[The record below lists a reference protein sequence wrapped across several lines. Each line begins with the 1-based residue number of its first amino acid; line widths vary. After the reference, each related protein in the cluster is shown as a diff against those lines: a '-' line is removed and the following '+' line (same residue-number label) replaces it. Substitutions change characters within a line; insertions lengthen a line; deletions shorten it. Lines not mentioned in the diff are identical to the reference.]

1 LIVTIAIIQRAKTA
15 ERARNLKEP
24 KDPPKCQTKDLPII
38 AIKNGGTKKRNTS
51 CCGRFVGDKRISRK
65 KTPGNKEE
73 ENKKTYMYR
82 KKKKKNYK
90 NEREIDGSPQT
101 VWIWPLFS
109 VSI

>member
-51 CCGRFVGDKRISRK
+51 CCGRSLETKGFHERKLPEIKRK
-65 KTPGNKEE
+65 KT
-73 ENKKTYMYR
+73 KKHTCTE
-82 KKKKKNYK
+82 KKKKKIIK
-90 NEREIDGSPQT
+90 TKGK
-101 VWIWPLFS
+101 
-109 VSI
+109 